1 MIRFGLISIALSF
14 RLKRGEST
22 NEAEGGCLAIT
33 PCSLDSSPPW
43 KGKEENCIRGLKGSS
58 HEILLPGLAG
68 GGGVGMA
75 VWVSFG
81 QWVIDYCSFGKPS
94 T

>member
-1 MIRFGLISIALSF
+1 MSCYYAMILRF
-14 RLKRGEST
+14 KVVVES
-22 NEAEGGCLAIT
+22 N
-33 PCSLDSSPPW
+33 
-43 KGKEENCIRGLKGSS
+43 EENYSRGLKGVS